1 MPKWIDLPVMQVID
15 YFANTGVYFISIAR
29 TIGTILGFAAILWTC
44 VKIAF
49 GFMETQKGVI
59 GMIAK
64 MLFFIF
70 IINAYP
76 MLCSRL
82 KAFSS
87 GMGTAASGATVGMV
101 TAQLAEFLRKMDQ
114 IVKEQE
120 EAIAGEVLAELSQD
134 RKAVAAADIW
144 NQGSP
149 STYQPERLLD
159 DQVFEQ
165 EVDRITEARR
175 NQHDSSQ
182 RRTLEAIRT
191 VLAPVDKDG
200 NEVED
205 LSLADKYILKN
216 IYLNAEIDGVNVGSA
231 YLSPNAMLRIALL
244 SAQIMWEKEW
254 TSVDEEWQANYEA
267 NQEDRG
273 LITRSL
279 TKTKGILDFPVRRIW
294 DMLLTFVSML
304 AIVLAMIFSCIQ
316 YVACIIEFT
325 IVVSVGSVCLPFILM
340 EEFKDVAAKVMP
352 SLLGQAAKLV
362 MITLCMWFGLS
373 AFLDMAI
380 TTIGEGAGF
389 NLTTFAYVFFII
401 ILTWMLTQF
410 APKLAV
416 ALMTGQPQLSMGEM
430 VAAMGT
436 AMAVGNAAVR
446 GATAVAGGATALAT
460 QGVPAAVR
468 GAVNAS
474 GSMAAMRAAGRTAMG
489 EAAGLGHGEAGQIG
503 AGLKAMGAEAKY
515 QAGQKFKSAL
525 HGYAHMGA
533 GGKGM
538 GGGGGGGAAPGVNRF
553 GFNDDAM
560 KDGKFVDTYKER
572 EKLDPMSMDYAS
584 HKNKDG
590 YSSTAGEFIR
600 SQAAAGAARAR
611 GTVKPPKTHAKT
623 ARPATSSYI
632 GSDYVAPRM
641 LEGPPQGSPKQL
653 TGPGWG
659 DKFTEPPSVIEL

>member
-1 MPKWIDLPVMQVID
+1 MVPKWIDLPVMQVID

-29 TIGTILGFAAILWTC
+29 TIGTILGLIAIIWTC
-44 VKIAF
+44 LKIAF

-82 KAFSS
+82 KSFSS
-87 GMGTAASGATVGMV
+87 GMGTAASGATVELVIGRL
-101 TAQLAEFLRKMDQ
+101 QEFLTKMDQ
-114 IVKEQE
+114 IVKAQD
-120 EAIAGEVLAELSQD
+120 EAIAGEVLAELSED
-134 RKAVAAADIW
+134 RKAIAAADIW
-144 NQGSP
+144 NQGTP

-159 DQVFEQ
+159 DRVFEE
-165 EVDRITEARR
+165 EVNRVTEARR

-182 RRTLEAIRT
+182 KRTLEAIRS

-205 LSLADKYILKN
+205 LSLADRYVLKN

-244 SAQIMWEKEW
+244 TAQIMWEKEW
-254 TSVDEEWQANYEA
+254 TSVEAEWQENF
-267 NQEDRG
+267 EDNNG
-273 LITRSL
+273 ITKWA
-279 TKTKGILDFPVRRIW
+279 TKTKGLMDFPVRRIW
-294 DMLLTFVSML
+294 DMFLTFISML

-316 YVACIIEFT
+316 YVACIVEFT

-362 MITLCMWFGLS
+362 MITLCMWFGIF
-373 AFLDMAI
+373 AFLDMAL

-389 NLTTFAYVFFII
+389 NLTTFAYVFFVI
-401 ILTWMLTQF
+401 ILAWALTQF

-430 VAAMGT
+430 VGAMGT
-436 AMAVGNAAVR
+436 AMSMGAAAAHAASPV
-446 GATAVAGGATALAT
+446 VKGGKALLS
-460 QGVPAAVR
+460 QGVPAAAR
-468 GAVNAS
+468 GLVNTR
-474 GSMAAMRAAGRTAMG
+474 GDLAALGAAGKTAMA
-489 EAAGLGHGEAGQIG
+489 EAAAKGHGEAGQLG
-503 AGLKAMGAEAKY
+503 AGLKAMGRELQY
-515 QAGQKFKSAL
+515 RTDQKFKSAL

-538 GGGGGGGAAPGVNRF
+538 GGSGGGGAPGVNRF
-553 GFNDDAM
+553 GFNDDAI
-560 KDGKFVDTYKER
+560 KADGTFANLEER
-572 EKLDPMSMDYAS
+572 GKMSMDYGS
-584 HKNKDG
+584 HQNERG
-590 YSSTAGEFIR
+590 YSSTVKEFT
-600 SQAAAGAARAR
+600 QAQKEAAIGRTL

-623 ARPATSSYI
+623 ARPATSSYL
-632 GSDYVAPRM
+632 GSDYEPPKM
-641 LEGPPQGSPKQL
+641 LAGPPEGTPKQL

-659 DKFTEPPSVIEL
+659 DKFVEPPSVIEL

>member
-82 KAFSS
+82 KSFSS

-254 TSVDEEWQANYEA
+254 TSVDEEWQANY
-267 NQEDRG
+267 
-273 LITRSL
+273 
-279 TKTKGILDFPVRRIW
+279 
-294 DMLLTFVSML
+294 
-304 AIVLAMIFSCIQ
+304 
-316 YVACIIEFT
+316 
-325 IVVSVGSVCLPFILM
+325 
-340 EEFKDVAAKVMP
+340 
-352 SLLGQAAKLV
+352 
-362 MITLCMWFGLS
+362 
-373 AFLDMAI
+373 
-380 TTIGEGAGF
+380 
-389 NLTTFAYVFFII
+389 
-401 ILTWMLTQF
+401 
-410 APKLAV
+410 
-416 ALMTGQPQLSMGEM
+416 
-430 VAAMGT
+430 
-436 AMAVGNAAVR
+436 
-446 GATAVAGGATALAT
+446 
-460 QGVPAAVR
+460 
-468 GAVNAS
+468 
-474 GSMAAMRAAGRTAMG
+474 
-489 EAAGLGHGEAGQIG
+489 
-503 AGLKAMGAEAKY
+503 
-515 QAGQKFKSAL
+515 
-525 HGYAHMGA
+525 
-533 GGKGM
+533 
-538 GGGGGGGAAPGVNRF
+538 
-553 GFNDDAM
+553 
-560 KDGKFVDTYKER
+560 
-572 EKLDPMSMDYAS
+572 
-584 HKNKDG
+584 
-590 YSSTAGEFIR
+590 
-600 SQAAAGAARAR
+600 
-611 GTVKPPKTHAKT
+611 
-623 ARPATSSYI
+623 
-632 GSDYVAPRM
+632 
-641 LEGPPQGSPKQL
+641 
-653 TGPGWG
+653 
-659 DKFTEPPSVIEL
+659 

>member
-1 MPKWIDLPVMQVID
+1 MVPKWIDLPVMQVID

-29 TIGTILGFAAILWTC
+29 TIGTILGLIAIIWTC
-44 VKIAF
+44 LKIAF

-82 KAFSS
+82 KSFSS
-87 GMGTAASGATVGMV
+87 GMGTAASGATVELVIGRL
-101 TAQLAEFLRKMDQ
+101 QEFLTKMDQ
-114 IVKEQE
+114 IVKEQD
-120 EAIAGEVLAELSQD
+120 EAIAGEVLAELSED
-134 RKAVAAADIW
+134 RKAIAAADIW
-144 NQGSP
+144 NQGTP

-159 DQVFEQ
+159 DRVFEE
-165 EVDRITEARR
+165 EVYRVTEARR

-182 RRTLEAIRT
+182 KRTLEAIRS

-205 LSLADKYILKN
+205 LSLADRYVLKN

-244 SAQIMWEKEW
+244 TAQIMWEKEW
-254 TSVDEEWQANYEA
+254 TSVEAEWQENF
-267 NQEDRG
+267 EDNNE
-273 LITRSL
+273 ITKWAS
-279 TKTKGILDFPVRRIW
+279 KTKGLMDFPVRRIW
-294 DMLLTFVSML
+294 DMFLTFISML

-316 YVACIIEFT
+316 YVACIVEFT
-325 IVVSVGSVCLPFILM
+325 IVVSVGSVCLPFILV

-362 MITLCMWFGLS
+362 MITLCMWFGIF
-373 AFLDMAI
+373 AFLDMAL

-389 NLTTFAYVFFII
+389 NLTTFAYVFFVI
-401 ILTWMLTQF
+401 ILAWALTQF

-446 GATAVAGGATALAT
+446 GATAVAGGAATLAT

-468 GAVNAS
+468 GAVNAR
-474 GSMAAMRAAGRTAMG
+474 GSIAAMGAAGRTAMG
-489 EAAGLGHGEAGQIG
+489 EAAALGHGEAGQIG

-515 QAGQKFKSAL
+515 RTGQKFKSAL

-538 GGGGGGGAAPGVNRF
+538 GGSGGSGAPGVNRF

-560 KDGKFVDTYKER
+560 KGGKFVETDKER
-572 EKLDPMSMDYAS
+572 NPMSMDYGS
-584 HKNKDG
+584 HKNAEG
-590 YSSTAGEFIR
+590 YSSTAKEFI
-600 SQAAAGAARAR
+600 QAQSEAAIARTL

-623 ARPATSSYI
+623 ARPATSSYL
-632 GSDYVAPRM
+632 GSDYEPPKM
-641 LEGPPQGSPKQL
+641 LAGPPEGAPKQL

-659 DKFTEPPSVIEL
+659 DKFVEPPSVIEL

>member
-1 MPKWIDLPVMQVID
+1 MVPKWIDLPVMQVID

-29 TIGTILGFAAILWTC
+29 TIGTILGLIAIIWTC
-44 VKIAF
+44 LKIAF

-82 KAFSS
+82 KSFSS
-87 GMGTAASGATVGMV
+87 GMGTAASGTTVELVIGRL
-101 TAQLAEFLRKMDQ
+101 QEFLTKMDQ
-114 IVKEQE
+114 IVKEQD
-120 EAIAGEVLAELSQD
+120 EAIAGEVLAELSED
-134 RKAVAAADIW
+134 RKAIAAADIW
-144 NQGSP
+144 NQGTP

-159 DQVFEQ
+159 DRVFEE
-165 EVDRITEARR
+165 EVNRVTEARR

-182 RRTLEAIRT
+182 KRTLEAIRS

-205 LSLADKYILKN
+205 LSLADRYVLKN

-244 SAQIMWEKEW
+244 TAQIMWEKEW
-254 TSVDEEWQANYEA
+254 TSVEAEWQENF
-267 NQEDRG
+267 EDNNG
-273 LITRSL
+273 ITKWA
-279 TKTKGILDFPVRRIW
+279 TKTKGLMDFPVRRIW
-294 DMLLTFVSML
+294 DMFLTFISML

-316 YVACIIEFT
+316 YVACIVEFT

-362 MITLCMWFGLS
+362 MITLCMWFGIF
-373 AFLDMAI
+373 AFLDMAL

-389 NLTTFAYVFFII
+389 NLTTFAYVFFVI
-401 ILTWMLTQF
+401 ILAWALTQF

-446 GATAVAGGATALAT
+446 GATAVAGGAATLAT

-468 GAVNAS
+468 GSVNAR
-474 GSMAAMRAAGRTAMG
+474 GNLAALGAAGKTARD
-489 EAAGLGHGEAGQIG
+489 EAAALGHGEAGQIG
-503 AGLKAMGAEAKY
+503 AGLKAMGREFQY
-515 QAGQKFKSAL
+515 RTDQKFKSAL

-533 GGKGM
+533 GGRGM
-538 GGGGGGGAAPGVNRF
+538 GGSGGGSGAAGVNRF

-560 KDGKFVDTYKER
+560 KGGQFIDTKTGEHST
-572 EKLDPMSMDYAS
+572 MSMDYGS

-590 YSSTAGEFIR
+590 YSSTAKEFI
-600 SQAAAGAARAR
+600 QAQSEAAIARTL

-623 ARPATSSYI
+623 ARPATSSYL
-632 GSDYVAPRM
+632 GSDYEPPKM
-641 LEGPPQGSPKQL
+641 LAGPPEGAPKQL

-659 DKFTEPPSVIEL
+659 DKFVEPPSVIEL

>member
-1 MPKWIDLPVMQVID
+1 MVPKWIDLPVMQVID

-29 TIGTILGFAAILWTC
+29 TIGTILGLIAIIWTC
-44 VKIAF
+44 LKIAF

-82 KAFSS
+82 KSFSS
-87 GMGTAASGATVGMV
+87 GMGTAASGATVELVIGRL
-101 TAQLAEFLRKMDQ
+101 QEFLTKMDQ
-114 IVKEQE
+114 IVKEQD
-120 EAIAGEVLAELSQD
+120 EAIAGEVLAELSED
-134 RKAVAAADIW
+134 RKAIAAADIW
-144 NQGSP
+144 NQGTP

-159 DQVFEQ
+159 DRVFEE
-165 EVDRITEARR
+165 EVYRVTEARR

-182 RRTLEAIRT
+182 KRTLEAIRS

-205 LSLADKYILKN
+205 LSLADRYVLKN

-244 SAQIMWEKEW
+244 TAQIMWEKEW
-254 TSVDEEWQANYEA
+254 TSVEAEWQENF
-267 NQEDRG
+267 EDNNG
-273 LITRSL
+273 ITKWA
-279 TKTKGILDFPVRRIW
+279 TKTKGLMDFPVRRIW
-294 DMLLTFVSML
+294 DMFLTFISML

-316 YVACIIEFT
+316 YVACIVEFT

-362 MITLCMWFGLS
+362 MITLCMWFGIF
-373 AFLDMAI
+373 AFLDMAL

-389 NLTTFAYVFFII
+389 NLTTFAYVFFVI
-401 ILTWMLTQF
+401 ILAWALTQF

-446 GATAVAGGATALAT
+446 GATAVAGGAATLAT

-468 GAVNAS
+468 GSVNAR
-474 GSMAAMRAAGRTAMG
+474 GTVAAMGAAGKTARD
-489 EAAGLGHGEAGQIG
+489 EAAALGHGEAGQIG
-503 AGLKAMGAEAKY
+503 AGLKAMGREFQY
-515 QAGQKFKSAL
+515 RTDQKFKSAL

-538 GGGGGGGAAPGVNRF
+538 GGSGGGSGAAGVNRF
-553 GFNDDAM
+553 GFNDDAI
-560 KDGKFVDTYKER
+560 KDGNFADTR
-572 EKLDPMSMDYAS
+572 QGQHNPMSMDYGS
-584 HKNKDG
+584 HQNEKG
-590 YSSTAGEFIR
+590 YSTTVKEFT
-600 SQAAAGAARAR
+600 QAQKEAAIGRTL

-623 ARPATSSYI
+623 ARPATSGYL
-632 GSDYVAPRM
+632 GNDYEPSKM
-641 LEGPPQGSPKQL
+641 LAGPPEGTPKQL

-659 DKFTEPPSVIEL
+659 DKFVEPSSVIEL

>member
-1 MPKWIDLPVMQVID
+1 MVPKWIDLPVMQVID

-29 TIGTILGFAAILWTC
+29 TIGTILGLIAIIWTC
-44 VKIAF
+44 LKIAF
-49 GFMETQKGVI
+49 GFMETQRGVI

-82 KAFSS
+82 KSFSS
-87 GMGTAASGATVGMV
+87 GMGTAASGATVELVIGRL
-101 TAQLAEFLRKMDQ
+101 QEFLTKMDQ
-114 IVKEQE
+114 IVKEQD
-120 EAIAGEVLAELSQD
+120 EAIAGEVLAELSED
-134 RKAVAAADIW
+134 RKAIAAADIW
-144 NQGSP
+144 NQGTP

-159 DQVFEQ
+159 DRVFEE
-165 EVDRITEARR
+165 EVNRVTEARR

-182 RRTLEAIRT
+182 KRTLEAIRS

-205 LSLADKYILKN
+205 LSLADRYVLKN

-244 SAQIMWEKEW
+244 TAQIMWEKEW
-254 TSVDEEWQANYEA
+254 TSVEAEWQENF
-267 NQEDRG
+267 EDNNG
-273 LITRSL
+273 ITKWA
-279 TKTKGILDFPVRRIW
+279 TKTKGLMDFPVRRIW
-294 DMLLTFVSML
+294 DMFLTFISML

-316 YVACIIEFT
+316 YVACIVEFT

-362 MITLCMWFGLS
+362 MITLCMWFGIF
-373 AFLDMAI
+373 AFLDMAL

-389 NLTTFAYVFFII
+389 NLTTFAYVFFVI
-401 ILTWMLTQF
+401 ILAWALTQF

-446 GATAVAGGATALAT
+446 GATAVAGGAATLAT

-468 GAVNAS
+468 GSVNAR
-474 GSMAAMRAAGRTAMG
+474 GTVAAMGAAGKTARD
-489 EAAGLGHGEAGQIG
+489 EAAALGHGEAGQIG
-503 AGLKAMGAEAKY
+503 AGLKAMGREFQY
-515 QAGQKFKSAL
+515 RTDQKFKSAL

-533 GGKGM
+533 SGKGM
-538 GGGGGGGAAPGVNRF
+538 GGSGGGGAPGVNRF

-560 KDGKFVDTYKER
+560 KGGQFIDTKTGEHST
-572 EKLDPMSMDYAS
+572 MSMDYGS

-590 YSSTAGEFIR
+590 YSSTAKEFI
-600 SQAAAGAARAR
+600 QAQSEAAIARTL

-623 ARPATSSYI
+623 ARPATSSYL
-632 GSDYVAPRM
+632 GSDYEPPKM
-641 LEGPPQGSPKQL
+641 LAGPPEGSSKQL

-659 DKFTEPPSVIEL
+659 DKFVEPPSVIEL

>member
-1 MPKWIDLPVMQVID
+1 M
-15 YFANTGVYFISIAR
+15 
-29 TIGTILGFAAILWTC
+29 
-44 VKIAF
+44 
-49 GFMETQKGVI
+49 
-59 GMIAK
+59 
-64 MLFFIF
+64 
-70 IINAYP
+70 
-76 MLCSRL
+76 
-82 KAFSS
+82 
-87 GMGTAASGATVGMV
+87 
-101 TAQLAEFLRKMDQ
+101 
-114 IVKEQE
+114 
-120 EAIAGEVLAELSQD
+120 
-134 RKAVAAADIW
+134 
-144 NQGSP
+144 
-149 STYQPERLLD
+149 
-159 DQVFEQ
+159 
-165 EVDRITEARR
+165 
-175 NQHDSSQ
+175 
-182 RRTLEAIRT
+182 
-191 VLAPVDKDG
+191 LAPVDKDG

-205 LSLADKYILKN
+205 LSLADRYILKN

-267 NQEDRG
+267 NQEDRNF
-273 LITRSL
+273 ITRSMA
-279 TKTKGILDFPVRRIW
+279 KTKGVLDFPVWRIW

-304 AIVLAMIFSCIQ
+304 AIVLAMVFSCIQ
-316 YVACIIEFT
+316 YVACIVEFT

-401 ILTWMLTQF
+401 ILTWMLTQS

-489 EAAGLGHGEAGQIG
+489 EAAAKGHTQAGQLG

-515 QAGQKFKSAL
+515 RAGQKFKSAL
-525 HGYAHMGA
+525 HGYAHLGA

-553 GFNDDAM
+553 GFNDDA
-560 KDGKFVDTYKER
+560 KKADGTFANLRDGEQNT
-572 EKLDPMSMDYAS
+572 MAMDYGS
-584 HKNKDG
+584 HKNAEG
-590 YSSTAGEFIR
+590 YSSTAKEFI
-600 SQAAAGAARAR
+600 QAQSEAAIARTL
-611 GTVKPPKTHAKT
+611 GTVKSPKTHAKT
-623 ARPATSSYI
+623 ARPATSNYI
-632 GSDYVAPRM
+632 GSDYEPPKM
-641 LEGPPQGSPKQL
+641 LAGPPEGTPKQL

-659 DKFTEPPSVIEL
+659 DKFVDPPSVIEL

>member
-1 MPKWIDLPVMQVID
+1 MTQV
-15 YFANTGVYFISIAR
+15 
-29 TIGTILGFAAILWTC
+29 
-44 VKIAF
+44 K
-49 GFMETQKGVI
+49 
-59 GMIAK
+59 
-64 MLFFIF
+64 
-70 IINAYP
+70 
-76 MLCSRL
+76 
-82 KAFSS
+82 
-87 GMGTAASGATVGMV
+87 
-101 TAQLAEFLRKMDQ
+101 
-114 IVKEQE
+114 
-120 EAIAGEVLAELSQD
+120 
-134 RKAVAAADIW
+134 
-144 NQGSP
+144 
-149 STYQPERLLD
+149 
-159 DQVFEQ
+159 Q

-182 RRTLEAIRT
+182 RRTLDAIRT

-244 SAQIMWEKEW
+244 AAQIMWEKEW
-254 TSVDEEWQANYEA
+254 TSVEDEWQANYVA
-267 NQEDRG
+267 NQEDRN
-273 LITRSL
+273 LLTRSL

-294 DMLLTFVSML
+294 DMFLTFISML

-316 YVACIIEFT
+316 YVACIVEFT

-401 ILTWMLTQF
+401 ILTWTLTQS

-436 AMAVGNAAVR
+436 AMAVGTAAAH
-446 GATAVAGGATALAT
+446 GASAVAGGAATLAT
-460 QGVPAAVR
+460 KGVPAAVR
-468 GAVNAS
+468 GAVNAR
-474 GSMAAMRAAGRTAMG
+474 GTVAAMGAAGKTARD
-489 EAAGLGHGEAGQIG
+489 EAAVLGHGEAGQLG
-503 AGLKAMGAEAKY
+503 AGLKAMGRELQY
-515 QAGQKFKSAL
+515 RTDQKFKSAL

-538 GGGGGGGAAPGVNRF
+538 GGSGGGGASGINRF

-560 KDGKFVDTYKER
+560 KNGVFVETDKER
-572 EKLDPMSMDYAS
+572 NPMSMDYGS
-584 HKNKDG
+584 HKNAEG
-590 YSSTAGEFIR
+590 YSSTVKEFT
-600 SQAAAGAARAR
+600 QAQREAAIGRTL

-623 ARPATSSYI
+623 ARPATSSYL
-632 GSDYVAPRM
+632 GSDYEPPKM
-641 LEGPPQGSPKQL
+641 LSGPPEGTPKQL

-659 DKFTEPPSVIEL
+659 DKFVEPPSVIEL

>member
-1 MPKWIDLPVMQVID
+1 MVPKWIDLPVMQVID

-29 TIGTILGFAAILWTC
+29 TIGTILGLIAIIWTC
-44 VKIAF
+44 LKIAF

-82 KAFSS
+82 KSFSS
-87 GMGTAASGATVGMV
+87 GMGTAASGATVELVIGRL
-101 TAQLAEFLRKMDQ
+101 QEFLTKMDQ
-114 IVKEQE
+114 IVKAQD
-120 EAIAGEVLAELSQD
+120 EAIAGEVLAELSED
-134 RKAVAAADIW
+134 RKAIAAADIW
-144 NQGSP
+144 NKGTP

-159 DQVFEQ
+159 DRVFEE
-165 EVDRITEARR
+165 EVNRVTEARR

-182 RRTLEAIRT
+182 KRTLEAIRS

-205 LSLADKYILKN
+205 LSLADRYVLKN

-244 SAQIMWEKEW
+244 TAQIMWEKEW
-254 TSVDEEWQANYEA
+254 TSVEAEWQENF
-267 NQEDRG
+267 EDNNG
-273 LITRSL
+273 ITKWA
-279 TKTKGILDFPVRRIW
+279 TKTKGLMDFPVRRIW
-294 DMLLTFVSML
+294 DMFLTFISML

-316 YVACIIEFT
+316 YVACIVEFT

-362 MITLCMWFGLS
+362 MITLCMWFGIF
-373 AFLDMAI
+373 AFLDMAL

-389 NLTTFAYVFFII
+389 NLTTFAYVFFVI
-401 ILTWMLTQF
+401 ILAWALTQF

-430 VAAMGT
+430 VAALGT

-446 GATAVAGGATALAT
+446 GATAVAGGAATLAT

-468 GAVNAS
+468 GSVNAR
-474 GSMAAMRAAGRTAMG
+474 GTVAAMGAAGKTARD
-489 EAAGLGHGEAGQIG
+489 EAAALGHGEAGQIG
-503 AGLKAMGAEAKY
+503 AGLKAMGREFQY
-515 QAGQKFKSAL
+515 RTDQKFKSAL

-533 GGKGM
+533 GGKSMGGS
-538 GGGGGGGAAPGVNRF
+538 GGGGAPGVNRF

-560 KDGKFVDTYKER
+560 KDGNFADTR
-572 EKLDPMSMDYAS
+572 QGQHNPMSMDYGS
-584 HKNKDG
+584 HQNEKG
-590 YSSTAGEFIR
+590 YSSTVKEFT
-600 SQAAAGAARAR
+600 QAQKEAAISRTL

-623 ARPATSSYI
+623 ARPATSSYL
-632 GSDYVAPRM
+632 GSDYEPPKM
-641 LEGPPQGSPKQL
+641 LAGPPEGTPKQL

-659 DKFTEPPSVIEL
+659 DKFVEPPSVIEL

>member
-1 MPKWIDLPVMQVID
+1 MVPKWIDLPVMQVID

-29 TIGTILGFAAILWTC
+29 TIGTILGLIAIIWTC
-44 VKIAF
+44 LKIAF

-82 KAFSS
+82 KSFSS
-87 GMGTAASGATVGMV
+87 GMGTAASGATVELVIGRL
-101 TAQLAEFLRKMDQ
+101 QEFLTKMDQ
-114 IVKEQE
+114 IVKEQD
-120 EAIAGEVLAELSQD
+120 EAIAGEVLAELSED
-134 RKAVAAADIW
+134 RKAIAAADIW
-144 NQGSP
+144 NQGTP

-159 DQVFEQ
+159 DRVFEE
-165 EVDRITEARR
+165 EVNRVTEARR

-182 RRTLEAIRT
+182 KRTLEAIRS

-205 LSLADKYILKN
+205 LSLADRYVLKN

-244 SAQIMWEKEW
+244 TAQIMWEKEW
-254 TSVDEEWQANYEA
+254 TSVEAEWQENF
-267 NQEDRG
+267 EDNNG
-273 LITRSL
+273 ITKWA
-279 TKTKGILDFPVRRIW
+279 TKTKGLMDFPVRRIW
-294 DMLLTFVSML
+294 DMFLTFISML

-316 YVACIIEFT
+316 YVACIVEFT

-362 MITLCMWFGLS
+362 MITLCMWFGIF
-373 AFLDMAI
+373 AFLDMAL

-389 NLTTFAYVFFII
+389 NLTTFAYVFFVI
-401 ILTWMLTQF
+401 ILAWALTQF

-436 AMAVGNAAVR
+436 AMAVGNATVR
-446 GATAVAGGATALAT
+446 GTTAVAGGAATLAT

-468 GAVNAS
+468 GSVNAR
-474 GSMAAMRAAGRTAMG
+474 GTVAAMGAAGKTARD
-489 EAAGLGHGEAGQIG
+489 EAAALGHGEAGQLG

-515 QAGQKFKSAL
+515 RTGQKFKSAL

-538 GGGGGGGAAPGVNRF
+538 GGSGGGSGAAGVNRF

-560 KDGKFVDTYKER
+560 KGGKFVKNDNER
-572 EKLDPMSMDYAS
+572 NPMSMDYGS
-584 HKNKDG
+584 HKNVEG
-590 YSSTAGEFIR
+590 YSSTAKEFI
-600 SQAAAGAARAR
+600 QAQSEAAIARTL

-623 ARPATSSYI
+623 ARPATSSYL
-632 GSDYVAPRM
+632 GSDYEPPKM
-641 LEGPPQGSPKQL
+641 LAGPPEGAPKQL

-659 DKFTEPPSVIEL
+659 DKFVEPPSVIEL

>member
-29 TIGTILGFAAILWTC
+29 TIGTILGCLAIVWTC
-44 VKIAF
+44 VKMAF
-49 GFMETQKGVI
+49 GFLETQKGVI
-59 GMIAK
+59 GIIAK

-76 MLCSRL
+76 MLCNRL
-82 KAFSS
+82 KTFSS
-87 GMGTAASGATVGMV
+87 GMGTSASGATVGMV
-101 TAQLAEFLRKMDQ
+101 TAQLAEFLNKMDT

-120 EAIAGEVLAELSQD
+120 AAIAGEVLAELSQD
-134 RKAVAAADIW
+134 RKAIAAADIW
-144 NQGSP
+144 NQGTP

-165 EVDRITEARR
+165 EVNRITEARR

-182 RRTLEAIRT
+182 RRTLDAIRT

-244 SAQIMWEKEW
+244 AAQIMWEKEW
-254 TSVDEEWQANYEA
+254 TSVEDEWQANYVA
-267 NQEDRG
+267 NQEDRN
-273 LITRSL
+273 LLTRSL

-294 DMLLTFVSML
+294 DMFLTFISML

-316 YVACIIEFT
+316 YVACIVEFT

-401 ILTWMLTQF
+401 ILTWTLTQS

-436 AMAVGNAAVR
+436 AMAVGTAAAR
-446 GATAVAGGATALAT
+446 GASAVAGGAATLAT

-468 GAVNAS
+468 GAVNAR
-474 GSMAAMRAAGRTAMG
+474 GAVAAMGAAGKTARD
-489 EAAGLGHGEAGQIG
+489 EAAALGHGEAGQLG
-503 AGLKAMGAEAKY
+503 AGLKAMGRELQY
-515 QAGQKFKSAL
+515 RTDQKFKSAL

-538 GGGGGGGAAPGVNRF
+538 GGSGGGGAPGVNRF

-560 KDGKFVDTYKER
+560 KNGQFIDTKSGEQST
-572 EKLDPMSMDYAS
+572 MSMDYGS
-584 HKNKDG
+584 HKNKEG
-590 YSSTAGEFIR
+590 YSSTVKEFT
-600 SQAAAGAARAR
+600 QAQREGAIARTA

-623 ARPATSSYI
+623 ARPASSSYI
-632 GSDYVAPRM
+632 GSDFVAPKQ
-641 LEGPPQGSPKQL
+641 LAGPPEGAPKQL

-659 DKFTEPPSVIEL
+659 DKFVEPPSVIEL

>member
-1 MPKWIDLPVMQVID
+1 MVPKWIDLPVMQVID

-29 TIGTILGFAAILWTC
+29 TIGTILGLIAIIWTC
-44 VKIAF
+44 LKIAF

-82 KAFSS
+82 KSFSS
-87 GMGTAASGATVGMV
+87 GMGTAASGATVELVIGRL
-101 TAQLAEFLRKMDQ
+101 QEFLTKMDQ
-114 IVKEQE
+114 IVKEQD
-120 EAIAGEVLAELSQD
+120 EAIAGEVLAELSED
-134 RKAVAAADIW
+134 RKAIAAADIW
-144 NQGSP
+144 NQGTP

-159 DQVFEQ
+159 DRVFEE
-165 EVDRITEARR
+165 EVNRVTEARR

-182 RRTLEAIRT
+182 KRTLEAIRS

-205 LSLADKYILKN
+205 LSLADRYVLKN

-244 SAQIMWEKEW
+244 TAQIMWEKEW
-254 TSVDEEWQANYEA
+254 TSVEAEWQENF
-267 NQEDRG
+267 EDNNG
-273 LITRSL
+273 ITKWA
-279 TKTKGILDFPVRRIW
+279 TKTKGLMDFPVRRIW
-294 DMLLTFVSML
+294 DMFLTFISML

-316 YVACIIEFT
+316 YVACIVEFT

-362 MITLCMWFGLS
+362 MITLCMWFGIF
-373 AFLDMAI
+373 AFLDMAL

-389 NLTTFAYVFFII
+389 NLTTFAYVFFVI
-401 ILTWMLTQF
+401 ILAWALTQF

-430 VAAMGT
+430 VGAMGT
-436 AMAVGNAAVR
+436 AMSMGAAAAHAASPV
-446 GATAVAGGATALAT
+446 VKGGKALLS
-460 QGVPAAVR
+460 QGVPAAAR
-468 GAVNAS
+468 GLVNTR
-474 GSMAAMRAAGRTAMG
+474 GDLAALGAAGKTAMA
-489 EAAGLGHGEAGQIG
+489 EAAAKGHGEAGQMG
-503 AGLKAMGAEAKY
+503 EGLKAMGREFQY
-515 QAGQKFKSAL
+515 RTDQKFKSAL

-538 GGGGGGGAAPGVNRF
+538 GGSGGGSGAPGVNRF
-553 GFNDDAM
+553 GFNDDA
-560 KDGKFVDTYKER
+560 KKADGTFANIEER
-572 EKLDPMSMDYAS
+572 GKMSMNYGS
-584 HKNKDG
+584 HQNEKG
-590 YSSTAGEFIR
+590 YSSTAKEFI
-600 SQAAAGAARAR
+600 QAQSEAAIARTL

-623 ARPATSSYI
+623 ARPATSSYL
-632 GSDYVAPRM
+632 GSDYDPPKM
-641 LEGPPQGSPKQL
+641 LAGPPEGSSKQL

-659 DKFTEPPSVIEL
+659 DKFVEPPSVIEL

>member
-1 MPKWIDLPVMQVID
+1 MVPKWIDLPVMQVID

-29 TIGTILGFAAILWTC
+29 TIGTILGLIAIIWTC
-44 VKIAF
+44 LKIAF

-82 KAFSS
+82 KSFSS
-87 GMGTAASGATVGMV
+87 GMGTAASGATVELVIGRL
-101 TAQLAEFLRKMDQ
+101 QEFLTKMDQ
-114 IVKEQE
+114 IVKEQD
-120 EAIAGEVLAELSQD
+120 EAIAGEVLAELSED
-134 RKAVAAADIW
+134 RKAIAAADIW
-144 NQGSP
+144 NQGTP

-159 DQVFEQ
+159 DRVFEE
-165 EVDRITEARR
+165 EVNRVTEARR

-182 RRTLEAIRT
+182 KRTLEAIRS

-205 LSLADKYILKN
+205 LSLADRYVLKN

-244 SAQIMWEKEW
+244 TAQIMWEKEW
-254 TSVDEEWQANYEA
+254 TSVEAEWQENF
-267 NQEDRG
+267 EDNNG
-273 LITRSL
+273 ITKWA
-279 TKTKGILDFPVRRIW
+279 TKTKGLMDFPVRRIW
-294 DMLLTFVSML
+294 DMFLTFISML

-316 YVACIIEFT
+316 YVACIVEFT

-362 MITLCMWFGLS
+362 MITLCMWFGIF
-373 AFLDMAI
+373 AFLDMAL

-389 NLTTFAYVFFII
+389 NLTTFAYVFFVI
-401 ILTWMLTQF
+401 ILAWALTQF

-446 GATAVAGGATALAT
+446 GATAVAGGAATLAT

-468 GAVNAS
+468 GSVNAR
-474 GSMAAMRAAGRTAMG
+474 GTVAAMGAAGKTARD
-489 EAAGLGHGEAGQIG
+489 EAAALGHGEAGQIG
-503 AGLKAMGAEAKY
+503 AGLKAMGREFQY
-515 QAGQKFKSAL
+515 RTDQKFKSAL

-533 GGKGM
+533 SGKGM
-538 GGGGGGGAAPGVNRF
+538 GGSGGGSGAAGVNRF

-560 KDGKFVDTYKER
+560 KNGKFVDMKDG
-572 EKLDPMSMDYAS
+572 KHNPMSMDYGS
-584 HKNKDG
+584 HKSEEG
-590 YSSTAGEFIR
+590 YSSTVKEFT
-600 SQAAAGAARAR
+600 QAQKEAAIGRTL

-623 ARPATSSYI
+623 ARPATSGYL
-632 GSDYVAPRM
+632 GNDYEPSKM
-641 LEGPPQGSPKQL
+641 LAGPPEGTPKQL

-659 DKFTEPPSVIEL
+659 DKFVEPSSVIEL

>member
-1 MPKWIDLPVMQVID
+1 MVPKWIDLPVMQVID

-29 TIGTILGFAAILWTC
+29 TIGTILGLIAIIWTC
-44 VKIAF
+44 LKIAF

-82 KAFSS
+82 KSFSS
-87 GMGTAASGATVGMV
+87 GMGTAASGATVELVIGRL
-101 TAQLAEFLRKMDQ
+101 QEFLTKMDQ
-114 IVKEQE
+114 IVKEQD
-120 EAIAGEVLAELSQD
+120 EAIAGEVLAELSED
-134 RKAVAAADIW
+134 RKAIAAADIW
-144 NQGSP
+144 NQGTP

-159 DQVFEQ
+159 DRVFEE
-165 EVDRITEARR
+165 EVNRVTEARR

-182 RRTLEAIRT
+182 KRTLEAIRS

-205 LSLADKYILKN
+205 LSLADRYVLKN

-244 SAQIMWEKEW
+244 TAQIMWEKEW
-254 TSVDEEWQANYEA
+254 TSVEAEWQENF
-267 NQEDRG
+267 EDNNG
-273 LITRSL
+273 ITKWA
-279 TKTKGILDFPVRRIW
+279 TKTKGLMDFPVRRIW
-294 DMLLTFVSML
+294 DMFLTFISML

-316 YVACIIEFT
+316 YVACIVEFT

-362 MITLCMWFGLS
+362 MITLCMWFGIF
-373 AFLDMAI
+373 AFLDMAL

-389 NLTTFAYVFFII
+389 NLTTFAYVFFVI
-401 ILTWMLTQF
+401 ILAWALTQF

-446 GATAVAGGATALAT
+446 GATAVAGGAVALAT

-468 GAVNAS
+468 GSVNAR
-474 GSMAAMRAAGRTAMG
+474 GTVAAMGAAGKTARD
-489 EAAGLGHGEAGQIG
+489 EAAALGHGEAGQIG
-503 AGLKAMGAEAKY
+503 AGLKAMGREFQY
-515 QAGQKFKSAL
+515 RTDQKFKSAL

-538 GGGGGGGAAPGVNRF
+538 GGSGGSGAPGVNRF

-560 KDGKFVDTYKER
+560 KGGKFVETDKER
-572 EKLDPMSMDYAS
+572 NPMSMDYGS
-584 HKNKDG
+584 HKNAEG
-590 YSSTAGEFIR
+590 YSSTAKEFI
-600 SQAAAGAARAR
+600 QAQSEAAIARTL

-623 ARPATSSYI
+623 ARPATSSYL
-632 GSDYVAPRM
+632 GSDYEPPKM
-641 LEGPPQGSPKQL
+641 LAGPPEGAPKQL

-659 DKFTEPPSVIEL
+659 DKFVEPPSVIEL

>member
-1 MPKWIDLPVMQVID
+1 MVPKWIDLPVMQVID

-29 TIGTILGFAAILWTC
+29 TIGTILGLIAIIWTC
-44 VKIAF
+44 LKIAF

-82 KAFSS
+82 KSFSS
-87 GMGTAASGATVGMV
+87 GMGTAASGATVELVIGRL
-101 TAQLAEFLRKMDQ
+101 QEFLTKMDQ
-114 IVKEQE
+114 IVKEQD
-120 EAIAGEVLAELSQD
+120 EAIAGEVLAELSED
-134 RKAVAAADIW
+134 RKAIAAADIW
-144 NQGSP
+144 NQGTP

-159 DQVFEQ
+159 DRVFEE
-165 EVDRITEARR
+165 EVYRVTEARR

-182 RRTLEAIRT
+182 KRTLEAIRS

-205 LSLADKYILKN
+205 LSLADRYVLKN

-244 SAQIMWEKEW
+244 TAQIMWEKEW
-254 TSVDEEWQANYEA
+254 TSVEAEWQENF
-267 NQEDRG
+267 EDNNE
-273 LITRSL
+273 ITKWA
-279 TKTKGILDFPVRRIW
+279 TKTKGLMDFPVRRIW
-294 DMLLTFVSML
+294 DMFLTFISML

-316 YVACIIEFT
+316 YVACIVEFT
-325 IVVSVGSVCLPFILM
+325 IVVSVGSVCLPFILV

-362 MITLCMWFGLS
+362 MITLCMWFGIF
-373 AFLDMAI
+373 AFLDMAL

-389 NLTTFAYVFFII
+389 NLTTFAYVFFVI
-401 ILTWMLTQF
+401 ILAWALTQF

-446 GATAVAGGATALAT
+446 GATAVAGGAATLAT

-468 GAVNAS
+468 GAVNAR
-474 GSMAAMRAAGRTAMG
+474 GSIAAMGAAGRTAMG
-489 EAAGLGHGEAGQIG
+489 EAAALGHGEAGQIG

-515 QAGQKFKSAL
+515 RTGQKFKSAL

-538 GGGGGGGAAPGVNRF
+538 GGSGGSGAPGVNRF

-560 KDGKFVDTYKER
+560 KGGKFVETDKER
-572 EKLDPMSMDYAS
+572 NPMSMDYGS
-584 HKNKDG
+584 HKNAEG
-590 YSSTAGEFIR
+590 YSSTAKEFI
-600 SQAAAGAARAR
+600 QAQSEAAIARTL

-623 ARPATSSYI
+623 ARPATSSYL
-632 GSDYVAPRM
+632 GSDYEPPKM
-641 LEGPPQGSPKQL
+641 LAGPPEGAPKQL

-659 DKFTEPPSVIEL
+659 DKFVEPPSVIEL

>member
-1 MPKWIDLPVMQVID
+1 MVPKWIDLPVMQVID

-29 TIGTILGFAAILWTC
+29 TIGTILGLIAIIWTC
-44 VKIAF
+44 LKIAF

-82 KAFSS
+82 KSFSS
-87 GMGTAASGATVGMV
+87 GMGTAASGATVELVIGRL
-101 TAQLAEFLRKMDQ
+101 QEFLTKMDQ
-114 IVKEQE
+114 IVKEQD
-120 EAIAGEVLAELSQD
+120 EAIAGEVLAELSED
-134 RKAVAAADIW
+134 RKAIAAADIW
-144 NQGSP
+144 NQGTP

-159 DQVFEQ
+159 DRVFEE
-165 EVDRITEARR
+165 EVNRVTEARR

-182 RRTLEAIRT
+182 KRTLEAIRS

-205 LSLADKYILKN
+205 LSLADRYVLKN

-244 SAQIMWEKEW
+244 TAQIMWEKEW
-254 TSVDEEWQANYEA
+254 TSVEAEWQENF
-267 NQEDRG
+267 EDNNG
-273 LITRSL
+273 ITKWA
-279 TKTKGILDFPVRRIW
+279 TKTKGLMDFPVRRIW
-294 DMLLTFVSML
+294 DMFLTFISML

-316 YVACIIEFT
+316 YVACIVEFT

-362 MITLCMWFGLS
+362 MITLCMWFGIF
-373 AFLDMAI
+373 AFLDMAL

-389 NLTTFAYVFFII
+389 NLTTFAYVFFVI
-401 ILTWMLTQF
+401 ILAWALTQF

-446 GATAVAGGATALAT
+446 GATAVAGGAATLAI

-468 GAVNAS
+468 GAVNAR
-474 GSMAAMRAAGRTAMG
+474 GSIAAMGAAGRTAMG
-489 EAAGLGHGEAGQIG
+489 EAAALGHGEEGQIG

-515 QAGQKFKSAL
+515 RTGQKFKSAL

-538 GGGGGGGAAPGVNRF
+538 GGSGGSGAPGVNRF
-553 GFNDDAM
+553 GFNDDA
-560 KDGKFVDTYKER
+560 KNVKFRREDNPEGWADMRER
-572 EKLDPMSMDYAS
+572 GQISMDYAS
-584 HKNKDG
+584 HQNKEG
-590 YSSTAGEFIR
+590 YSSTAKEFI
-600 SQAAAGAARAR
+600 QAQSEAAIARTL

-623 ARPATSSYI
+623 ARPATSNYI
-632 GSDYVAPRM
+632 GSDYEPPKM
-641 LEGPPQGSPKQL
+641 LAGPPEGAPKQL

-659 DKFTEPPSVIEL
+659 DKFAEPPSVIEL